1 MTGRLQN
8 YIGGAFVDSESEES
22 IDIIN
27 PADESVV
34 AVSPVS
40 TAAEVS
46 AAIDAAENARIAWS
60 TSTPKT
66 RAGVLLKLADA
77 VEEHADEIV
86 AAQIRNTGQL
96 RAFVKSEEVLV
107 SADQLRFFAGAARL
121 LEGKS
126 AGEYM
131 EGFTSYIR
139 REPIGIV
146 GQVTPWNYP
155 FMMAIWKI
163 GPALAAGNTIVLK
176 PSDTTP
182 ESTIVLARI
191 SQGIIPDG
199 VFNVV
204 LGTGATG
211 AQLVSDP
218 RLGLVSITG
227 SVRAGI

>member
-96 RAFVKSEEVLV
+96 RAFVKRARRCS
-107 SADQLRFFAGAARL
+107 SPTNCGSFAGAAWL

-131 EGFTSYIR
+131 EDSPYIR

-146 GQVTPWNYP
+146 GQVTPWNYR
-155 FMMAIWKI
+155 
-163 GPALAAGNTIVLK
+163 
-176 PSDTTP
+176 S
-182 ESTIVLARI
+182 
-191 SQGIIPDG
+191 
-199 VFNVV
+199 
-204 LGTGATG
+204 
-211 AQLVSDP
+211 
-218 RLGLVSITG
+218 
-227 SVRAGI
+227 